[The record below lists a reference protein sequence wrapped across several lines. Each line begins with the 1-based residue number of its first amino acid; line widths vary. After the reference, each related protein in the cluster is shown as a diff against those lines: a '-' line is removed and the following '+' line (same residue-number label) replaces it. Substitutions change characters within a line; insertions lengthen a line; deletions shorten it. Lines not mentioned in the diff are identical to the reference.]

1 MTTAGPR
8 TNLPRPSPPA
18 TEGSHQGAPLL
29 LKMAAGVGFS
39 MALSGC
45 NSFKVDVNSPEPIK
59 VDVSMR
65 LDVYQYKGDEPGKPD
80 AAQVSYE
87 EAVERQ
93 RNRMAEIQR
102 LKDNR
107 FAAEDHRG
115 LLHLRQKPAGD
126 WGEYVERTVNAENE
140 DRTLLMRKVA
150 KDSNKALHEVQAE
163 QWKLRTDKAYQ
174 GEWIEVPGDKP
185 NTYKWIQSDGPRV
198 KKAASAVPDPITP
211 GTPAPPVSPA
221 PSAPTAETG
230 GATTVE

>member
-8 TNLPRPSPPA
+8 TNLPPLSPQA
-18 TEGSHQGAPLL
+18 NEAGLRCRALLPLRMGL
-29 LKMAAGVGFS
+29 LAAAS
-39 MALSGC
+39 LTSC
-45 NSFKVDVNSPEPIK
+45 SNFKVDVNSPEPIK

-80 AAQVSYE
+80 AALVSYE

-107 FAAEDHRG
+107 FVAEDHRG
-115 LLHLRQKPAGD
+115 MLHLRQKPAGD

-150 KDSNKALHEVQAE
+150 KDSNKPLHEVQAE
-163 QWKLRTDKAYQ
+163 QWKLRTDKATRASGSRCQ
-174 GEWIEVPGDKP
+174 ATSPTPSSGSSPTVP
-185 NTYKWIQSDGPRV
+185 
-198 KKAASAVPDPITP
+198 
-211 GTPAPPVSPA
+211 
-221 PSAPTAETG
+221 E
-230 GATTVE
+230 